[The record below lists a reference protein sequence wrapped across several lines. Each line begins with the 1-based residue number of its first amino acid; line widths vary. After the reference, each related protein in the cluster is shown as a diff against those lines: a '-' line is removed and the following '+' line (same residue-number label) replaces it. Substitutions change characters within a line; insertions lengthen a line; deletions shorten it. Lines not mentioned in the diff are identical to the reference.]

1 MTGGMIKMMIAEN
14 SAEMIQLMTRGM
26 IEMMIAEN
34 YAEMNAGEI
43 AMVNAETE
51 NAIGRICV
59 IATCVIERTIVTFLV
74 NATETRLYF
83 IQVTVSMRITTEI
96 GENAGINYLAN
107 FFNHLKCG

>member
-1 MTGGMIKMMIAEN
+1 MMIAEN

-74 NATETRLYF
+74 NARDSPLLY
-83 IQVTVSMRITTEI
+83 SGDSEYEDYNRDRR
-96 GENAGINYLAN
+96 
-107 FFNHLKCG
+107 KCRY

>member
-26 IEMMIAEN
+26 IEMIAEN

-51 NAIGRICV
+51 NAIGRI
-59 IATCVIERTIVTFLV
+59 CVIERTIVTFLV